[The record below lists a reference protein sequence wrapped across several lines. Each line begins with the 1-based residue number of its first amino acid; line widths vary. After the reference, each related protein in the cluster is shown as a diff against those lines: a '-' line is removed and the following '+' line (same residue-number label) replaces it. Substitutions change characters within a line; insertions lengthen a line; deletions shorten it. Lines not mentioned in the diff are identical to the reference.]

1 MINTS
6 KGGYFPHSLLFKPRV
21 VTLLVEEYLDG
32 FHITVLTTAISSQR
46 KIFLKDFSI
55 EQ

>member
-1 MINTS
+1 MIHAY

-21 VTLLVEEYLDG
+21 VTFLIEEYLDG
-32 FHITVLTTAISSQR
+32 FHITVLTAISSQR